1 MPVPSQKGQPV
12 ADKLTTIKP
21 TKYAR
26 WPETDLVQLG
36 PAVGDHRPTQE
47 VILNGEPVGKIA
59 LIKAHKPSR
68 TILGTRL
75 RRDLKARDVWRVYEG
90 PGRYGRIDYT
100 TRSECAYAV
109 LQNHASGAKK

>member
-1 MPVPSQKGQPV
+1 M

-21 TKYAR
+21 TKFAK
-26 WPETDLVQLG
+26 WPEADLVQLG
-36 PAVGDHRPTQE
+36 PAIGDHRPTRE
-47 VILNGEPVGKIA
+47 VILNGEAVGKIA

-90 PGRYGRIDYT
+90 PGRYGRIDYIA
-100 TRSECAYAV
+100 RAEAVYAV
-109 LQNHASGAKK
+109 LQNHAAGAKK